1 MKLSDIYQ
9 RSDFVHIEERGKMTI
24 MYKEIDRTHK
34 VFIRRKTR
42 EILLI

>member
-9 RSDFVHIEERGKMTI
+9 KDDFVHIEERGKHTI
-24 MYKEIDRTHK
+24 MYKEINREHK
-34 VFIRRKTR
+34 VFIRRKTK